1 MHDDTA
7 QLSASGLVCDRGE
20 RRVFAGVDLTVG
32 RGGALAVVGRNG
44 SGKSTL
50 LRLLAG
56 LLPPTAG
63 TVSWAGQPVAD
74 DPDAHRSRLH
84 YLGHQDALKPA
95 LTPAETLRF
104 QAELH
109 GRRLDRTAIVA
120 ALEAFDLGR
129 LADLPARFLSQGQR
143 RRAALARFVATPAPL
158 WLLDEPTLGLDVES
172 VDLLEMAIDRHRSTG
187 GIAVVATHGGL
198 DLGAH
203 ATLDLGAVAR

>member
-7 QLSASGLVCDRGE
+7 QLSATGLVCDRGE

-32 RGGALAVVGRNG
+32 RGEVLAVVGRNG
-44 SGKSTL
+44 AGKSTL

-56 LLPPTAG
+56 LLTPTAG
-63 TVSWAGQPVAD
+63 TVSWAGQPVTD
-74 DPDAHRSRLH
+74 DPDAHRARLH

-109 GRRLDRTAIVA
+109 GRQMDRPAIVA
-120 ALEAFDLGR
+120 ALDAFGLGR

-143 RRAALARFVATPAPL
+143 RRAALARLAATPAPL

-172 VDLLEMAIDRHRSTG
+172 VDLLETAIDRHRSTG